1 MNLHDQGFGF
11 NGRRIVVTAMVSAL
25 AAGAGVLGGCNG
37 SSESAFFSNGKGG
50 AYSEEAL
57 AAQATVNIDP
67 SETQGQFTSNWY
79 NEQAGQV
86 NLPDRWLGEA
96 LSATA
101 ENEARRAAAQAA
113 LVENDATRFERLA
126 AQNAQFTQAETNK
139 NVGWYKADELNS
151 VYSAKLEEMEGQ
163 ARSRELANIA
173 QQERNNAEVAISSL
187 EWQNQFERMY
197 AEAERAWAQAQGDYQ
212 KMLAERQAVEERGR
226 FQIEQMETVADMT
239 AERAE
244 NKVSQLRAEANSVSE
259 HTAAQV
265 AALNKQIET
274 AAQRFEAQASEYA
287 NRATTLDEFSEAK
300 SKELRALA
308 KALEEQDVNGAFEVA
323 LVEADTNFDRAKAEA
338 ERMMVAAEAL
348 NQSTRAEVDRIRAE
362 SDMRLAIG
370 ETNYQNELAAI
381 ERFVE
386 HGEAEI
392 AFRRAEADRIEREAR
407 AEFIK
412 AEAAARAN
420 AIRESSR
427 HQQVLTENERKLIT
441 AEAEAEARR
450 IQSDLYR
457 ELANQAKRGSSA
469 LPGKTD
475 PKAPGASNN
484 DSTPEL
490 AEASGKPAVLEPER
504 VARFKGA
511 LAEAAAIRKHE
522 EAAERDLYA
531 TVQERTTQASAWWD
545 QQVAKHNAE
554 LARADSIQRKGSA
567 DIEELFLQ
575 AESMIAQAEAERSRS
590 VVAAEAAK
598 RETLA
603 QIVNL
608 TAQAEATDKTSEA
621 QIRQFLARA
630 SAAESSG
637 SSEVRSLIV
646 QRDSAKTRGEAEA
659 KRLLAEADSLEKSQ
673 RAVVAQMRQEIKTA
687 EQQLE
692 AELARLDQVAESF
705 IAIAEAT
712 YNEASFIAD
721 TFAKVSQANTTELAA
736 SHEAEAL
743 IADSNV
749 EYMHSLRNATKL
761 AASAAVS
768 RALADATYEFATFQ
782 AEDTGARSRI
792 LAESRMAEAAA
803 NAQFQIASAQD
814 QAVRSLFDS
823 RIVQTESERNRAF
836 ANQYLAQMQSK
847 ASVEKAMAA
856 AAAYQDLSNEAIA
869 RLNQR
874 AVEFSNT
881 AQVNWDERLA
891 MAKGKLPTVE
901 GAEALYL
908 QALRDLENSQ
918 ATYSPNPMPVITNV
932 PVNLDN

>member
-1 MNLHDQGFGF
+1 MNVHDQGFGF
-11 NGRRIVVTAMVSAL
+11 NGRRVVVTAMVSAL
-25 AAGAGVLGGCNG
+25 AAGSAILGGCNG
-37 SSESAFFSNGKGG
+37 NSESAFRSSTPNG
-50 AYSEEAL
+50 YSQDAL
-57 AAQATVNIDP
+57 ASQATVSIDP
-67 SETQGQFTSNWY
+67 SQTQGEFTSTWY
-79 NEQAGQV
+79 NQQAAQV
-86 NLPDRWLGEA
+86 NLPDRWVGEA
-96 LSATA
+96 VSATA
-101 ENEARRAAAQAA
+101 ENEARRAAAQSA
-113 LVENDATRFERLA
+113 LVNNDANRFERLA
-126 AQNAQFTQAETNK
+126 AQNAKFVQAETNK

-151 VYSAKLEEMEGQ
+151 VYAAKIDEMEGQ
-163 ARSRELANIA
+163 AQSAVLANEA
-173 QQERNNAEVAISSL
+173 QEQRNNAEVAISSL

-197 AEAERAWAQAQGDYQ
+197 AEAERAWAQAQGDHQ
-212 KMLAERQAVEERGR
+212 KMLAEREAVEDRGR
-226 FQIEQMETVADMT
+226 FQLDQMRTVADMT

-244 NKVSQLRAEANSVSE
+244 NKVSQLRAEATSVSE

-274 AAQRFEAQASEYA
+274 AAQRFEAQASEFA
-287 NRATTLDEFSEAK
+287 NRASTLDEFSEAK

-308 KALEEQDVNGAFEVA
+308 KALEEQDVNGNFEVA
-323 LVEADTNFDRAKAEA
+323 LVAADTNFERAKAEA
-338 ERMMVAAEAL
+338 ERMMIAAEAL

-362 SDMRLAIG
+362 SDMRLAVG

-392 AFRRAEADRIEREAR
+392 SFRRAEADRIEREAR

-412 AEAAARAN
+412 AEAAARAA
-420 AIRESSR
+420 AIREASR
-427 HQQVLTENERKLIT
+427 HQQALTENERKLIT

-450 IQSDLYR
+450 IQADLHR
-457 ELANQAKRGSSA
+457 ELAKQAKGGFISM
-469 LPGKTD
+469 PGKGNPQT
-475 PKAPGASNN
+475 PGATNN
-484 DSTPEL
+484 DANPEF
-490 AEASGKPAVLEPER
+490 ADASEKPAILEPER

-511 LAEAAAIRKHE
+511 LAESAAIRKHE

-590 VVAAEAAK
+590 VVVAEASK

-608 TAQAEATDKTSEA
+608 TAQAESTDKTSEA

-630 SAAESSG
+630 AAAETSG
-637 SSEVRSLIV
+637 NSEVRSLIV

-673 RAVVAQMRQEIKTA
+673 SAVVAQMRQEIQTA
-687 EQQLE
+687 EQQLN

-712 YNEASFIAD
+712 YNEASFVAE
-721 TFAKVSQANTTELAA
+721 TFAKISKANATEMAL
-736 SHEAEAL
+736 SNEAEAQ
-743 IADSNV
+743 IAASNV

-768 RALADATYEFATFQ
+768 RALADATYEFSTFQ

-792 LAESRMAEAAA
+792 VAESRMAEAAA

-836 ANQYLAQMQSK
+836 ANQYLAQMQGK
-847 ASVEKAMAA
+847 ASVEQALAA

-891 MAKGKLPTVE
+891 NAKGKFPTVQE
-901 GAEALYL
+901 SEALYL

-918 ATYSPNPMPVITNV
+918 ASYSPNPMPVITNV

>member
-1 MNLHDQGFGF
+1 MNVHDQGFGF
-11 NGRRIVVTAMVSAL
+11 NGRRVVVTAMVSAL
-25 AAGAGVLGGCNG
+25 AAGAAVLGGCNG
-37 SSESAFFSNGKGG
+37 NGETAFRTGTPSG
-50 AYSEEAL
+50 YSQEAL
-57 AAQATVNIDP
+57 AAQATVSID
-67 SETQGQFTSNWY
+67 SSQTQGNFTSTWY

-101 ENEARRAAAQAA
+101 ENEARRAAAQSA
-113 LVENDATRFERLA
+113 LVSNDADRFERLA
-126 AQNAQFTQAETNK
+126 AQNAKFTQAETDK
-139 NVGWYKADELNS
+139 NIGWYKADELSS
-151 VYSAKLEEMEGQ
+151 VYNAKIDEMEGQ
-163 ARSRELANIA
+163 AHSRGLANFA
-173 QQERNNAEVAISSL
+173 QAQRNNAEVAISTL

-197 AEAERAWAQAQGDYQ
+197 AEAERAWAQAQGDHS
-212 KMLAERQAVEERGR
+212 KMLAEREAVEDRGR
-226 FQIEQMETVADMT
+226 FQLDQMRTVADMT
-239 AERAE
+239 ADRAQ
-244 NKVSQLRAEANSVSE
+244 NKVSQLRAEATSVSE
-259 HTAAQV
+259 HTSAQV

-274 AAQRFEAQASEYA
+274 AAERFEAQASEFA
-287 NRATTLDEFSEAK
+287 NRASTLDEFSEAK
-300 SKELRALA
+300 SNELRALA

-362 SDMRLAIG
+362 SDMRLAVG

-392 AFRRAEADRIEREAR
+392 SFRRAEADRIEREAR

-412 AEAAARAN
+412 AEAAARAS
-420 AIRESSR
+420 AIREASR
-427 HQQVLTENERKLIT
+427 HQQALTENERKLIT
-441 AEAEAEARR
+441 AEAESEARR
-450 IQSDLYR
+450 IQADLHR
-457 ELANQAKRGSSA
+457 ELARQAKAGSSV
-469 LPGKTD
+469 LPGKSN
-475 PKAPGASNN
+475 PQSPGATNN
-484 DSTPEL
+484 DPTPEL
-490 AEASGKPAVLEPER
+490 ADASEKPAILEPER

-511 LAEAAAIRKHE
+511 LAESAAIRKHE
-522 EAAERDLYA
+522 SAAERDLYA

-554 LARADSIQRKGSA
+554 LARADSIERKGSA

-590 VVAAEAAK
+590 VVAAEASK

-630 SAAESSG
+630 AAAETSG

-646 QRDSAKTRGEAEA
+646 QRDSAQTRGDAEA

-673 RAVVAQMRQEIKTA
+673 NAVVSQMRQEIATA
-687 EQQLE
+687 EQQLN

-712 YNEASFIAD
+712 YNEASFVAD
-721 TFAKVSQANTTELAA
+721 TFAKISEANTTELAA
-736 SHEAEAL
+736 SHEAEAQ
-743 IADSNV
+743 IAASNV

-768 RALADATYEFATFQ
+768 RALADATFEFSSFQ
-782 AEDTGARSRI
+782 AEDAGARSRI

-836 ANQYLAQMQSK
+836 ANQYLAQMQGK
-847 ASVEKAMAA
+847 ASVEQALAA

-869 RLNQR
+869 RLNER

-891 MAKGKLPTVE
+891 NATGKLPTVE
-901 GAEALYL
+901 ESESLYL

-932 PVNLDN
+932 PVNLDD